1 MNNFSYLFWAYAIF
15 WILLFIYVY
24 NLLRKSNEL
33 RSQVEALKGSFGK
46 NKEEKP
52 SLQK

>member
-15 WILLFIYVY
+15 WILLFTYVY

-33 RSQVEALKGSFGK
+33 RSQIEALRGYFGK
-46 NKEEKP
+46 NKEEKL
-52 SLQK
+52 SLRK